1 MNKRKAGDI
10 ASGMMF
16 VWLAFYVA
24 ALFIPKWADFIG
36 ILGCT
41 VPMLAFKQRTRGK
54 TFGTRDCNTVIYT
67 KQDYAAFFAFCISGC
82 ALLSAIMYL
91 LSNLGGAQ
99 TVTETATRSDFF
111 YLLVFSCCIPAFF
124 EEWMVRGGVL
134 GALEKYGA
142 AGVWM
147 CAIVFALMHISP
159 VKWVYT
165 LFAGLLIT
173 ALVYLTECIYLGMF
187 LHFCNNF
194 VSLLLSY
201 LPRGAAEWITLALL
215 ALLCAASLLWLRQ
228 KRLFADTVQLLRLAN
243 DMTVRDLLT
252 PLFWVFVLLILM
264 IQLGAISFA
273 MLLPDQ

>member
-54 TFGTRDCNTVIYT
+54 TFGTRDCNTAIYT

-173 ALVYLTECIYLGMF
+173 ALVYLTKCIYLGML

-194 VSLLLSY
+194 ASLLLSY
-201 LPRGAAEWITLALL
+201 LPSGTAEAIALIAIAAVFVSSFLLL
-215 ALLCAASLLWLRQ
+215 ARG
-228 KRLFADTVQLLRLAN
+228 KLFADTVKLLHKVDGEKMRE
-243 DMTVRDLLT
+243 LLT
-252 PLFWVFVLLILM
+252 PLFWLFAAAVIVVNILS
-264 IQLGAISFA
+264 IL
-273 MLLPDQ
+273 